1 MIPILYEQTET
12 AFTSNGIGRLSD
24 IISCT
29 VTEERNGIY
38 ECQFEYPITGI
49 HYNDITEGRVIACI
63 HDDSGT
69 IEPYD
74 IYSRSA
80 PINGVVTFYAHHIS
94 YRLTNVVV
102 DPFTATS
109 AADAFIQLKNHSIN
123 DNPFSFSTD
132 KVVSALFKVSVPS
145 SIRELLCGSEGSVL
159 DVYGTGEYE
168 FSRYNVKLW
177 LHRGTD
183 TGVEIRYGKNLINI
197 DKDYDISGT
206 YDAVIPFWYSEES
219 RTLITAPD
227 YIVYSSEY
235 IPVSSAWTDEN
246 GTVIEDENGTDIDF
260 FTRLIK
266 PLPMDLT
273 NEFEE
278 QPTPEQVRDLALSKI
293 DKAETWLPD
302 ENIKVNFV
310 ALWQT
315 PEYENIAPL
324 QRVKLCDT
332 VNVYFEELGVHAEN
346 IKVVKVV
353 YNVLN
358 ECYDE
363 IELGKIQSS
372 FAETVQSA
380 TIDKITKD
388 VPSKGFLEA
397 SIKQATDL
405 LTGGLGGYVVFNRNA
420 DGEPQELLIMD
431 TDNINTAVNV
441 IRINKNGIGFSQNGY
456 NGPFSSAWTIDNTL
470 DMENINVI
478 NLTANAI
485 KAGTLR
491 ALTGDSYWN
500 LNTGLINS
508 SSSYN
513 SASKIQIQGSM
524 LKSIYNDKFLRIQ
537 SSQLSFFTDDGSIN
551 GLSHAHIQVE
561 DNSGTKTL
569 QIKPGSDLEY
579 ISLYSSAIQKA
590 LSINC
595 NPDVTGRDEAI
606 IVHQYI
612 AFGQTLLP
620 SFDDGTS
627 IGNADKRFLSIWA
640 RYLRFT
646 NDAYIYYNSSGDYIY
661 SSKSITQA
669 SDERLKNI
677 YDYDERYDNLIDFLE
692 PIVYTWKDNPGR
704 RFVGLGAR
712 RTAALLEECGIDNA
726 GFVGIGE
733 DENGDDVY
741 SVDYQE
747 LSVMLLHKVQKQQE
761 EINDLKKQIFE
772 VLERLEAV

>member
-358 ECYDE
+358 EC
-363 IELGKIQSS
+363 
-372 FAETVQSA
+372 
-380 TIDKITKD
+380 
-388 VPSKGFLEA
+388 
-397 SIKQATDL
+397 
-405 LTGGLGGYVVFNRNA
+405 
-420 DGEPQELLIMD
+420 
-431 TDNINTAVNV
+431 
-441 IRINKNGIGFSQNGY
+441 
-456 NGPFSSAWTIDNTL
+456 
-470 DMENINVI
+470 
-478 NLTANAI
+478 
-485 KAGTLR
+485 
-491 ALTGDSYWN
+491 
-500 LNTGLINS
+500 
-508 SSSYN
+508 
-513 SASKIQIQGSM
+513 
-524 LKSIYNDKFLRIQ
+524 
-537 SSQLSFFTDDGSIN
+537 
-551 GLSHAHIQVE
+551 
-561 DNSGTKTL
+561 
-569 QIKPGSDLEY
+569 
-579 ISLYSSAIQKA
+579 
-590 LSINC
+590 
-595 NPDVTGRDEAI
+595 
-606 IVHQYI
+606 
-612 AFGQTLLP
+612 
-620 SFDDGTS
+620 
-627 IGNADKRFLSIWA
+627 
-640 RYLRFT
+640 
-646 NDAYIYYNSSGDYIY
+646 
-661 SSKSITQA
+661 
-669 SDERLKNI
+669 
-677 YDYDERYDNLIDFLE
+677 
-692 PIVYTWKDNPGR
+692 
-704 RFVGLGAR
+704 
-712 RTAALLEECGIDNA
+712 
-726 GFVGIGE
+726 
-733 DENGDDVY
+733 
-741 SVDYQE
+741 
-747 LSVMLLHKVQKQQE
+747 
-761 EINDLKKQIFE
+761 
-772 VLERLEAV
+772 